1 MTRTSAFLA
10 CLIAAPLLA
19 EGPPAE
25 KPALSSAELAE
36 KQREIGERLAK
47 IEETMKRIA
56 DQLAGQNP
64 EQAARLRM
72 AWQRSQA
79 DRNLEKIGEIEAL
92 LKQEY
97 FSPAFD
103 QQKNLEIALT
113 RLLDI
118 LLDRD
123 SERKELAE
131 KIKQLEQINETL
143 RKIIEEERGHF
154 LNTEKFADPEKALQR
169 AAAAKAKL
177 EDLIARQRKLI
188 DDTRA
193 PAGDEALKTLQQRL
207 KELQNDADAAQ
218 RLADDVAKHAEAM
231 PPGLK
236 EDPLGRRDPSAQAQK
251 ALARAAQSMRDGQPP
266 QGDLREAEEALR
278 RLEERKKELDQ
289 KRLESDQERIRKDT
303 ERLRA
308 EVERLEKGAQGT
320 DGGSGELGR
329 AQGEMQEAEK
339 GLSKG
344 QNEQAL
350 PKEEAA
356 KRELEAAMKKLEQF
370 EKELKRL
377 MELPDYGKLAK
388 EQDDTADKTEEMRKK
403 MEEQGARGQPDG
415 APTPGQ
421 GPVEEAK
428 KAMQRASR
436 NLRGGSAKGANPEQ
450 KEAVE
455 RLEKAQEEL
464 EEALRQL
471 REEEQLM
478 LLDAIERR
486 LTRMLQKQTALFK
499 ETISLDLR
507 LRDSKQPT
515 RADTDKSRQIAEGE
529 GDLATEAEKLLELL
543 REEGTTIV
551 IPDVVDDMRKDLD
564 MLAARLLKLDAGA
577 YVQQVQQDVI
587 ATLKELIEV
596 IQEERDKKQ
605 GGQQGNGDGQE
616 GDSED
621 NLLPTSAE
629 LKMLKSLQVRVNR
642 RTSDY
647 ERLREKDEGERGRLA
662 EKQGSVGALTRTMA
676 DKLNREE
683 E

>member
-1 MTRTSAFLA
+1 VTGRCAFLA
-10 CLIAAPLLA
+10 CLLAAAVLA
-19 EGPPAE
+19 DEPPAK
-25 KPALSSAELAE
+25 KPVPTTAELAD
-36 KQREIGERLAK
+36 KQREVGERLAK

-79 DRNLEKIGEIEAL
+79 DRNLEKIAEIETL

-103 QQKNLEIALT
+103 QQKGLEVALT

-123 SERKELAE
+123 SERKDLAE

-143 RKIIEEERGHF
+143 RKIIEEERNHF
-154 LNTEKFADPEKALQR
+154 LNSEKFADPEKALQR

-177 EDLIARQRKLI
+177 QDLIARQAKLI
-188 DDTRA
+188 GDTRA
-193 PAGDEALKTLQQRL
+193 PEGDAALKTLQQRL
-207 KELQNDADAAQ
+207 KELKNDAAEAQ
-218 RLADDVAKHAEAM
+218 KLADDIAKQAEALPAEM
-231 PPGLK
+231 K
-236 EDPLGRRDPSAQAQK
+236 DDALGRRNPGEQAAK
-251 ALARAAQSMRDGQPP
+251 AMARAAQSMRDGAPADA
-266 QGDLREAEEALR
+266 DLREAEEALR
-278 RLEERKKELDQ
+278 RLEERKKEFDR
-289 KRLESDQERIRKDT
+289 KRLETDQERIRKDT

-320 DGGSGELGR
+320 DGGSGELGK

-344 QNEQAL
+344 QSEQAL
-350 PKEEAA
+350 PREEAA
-356 KRELEAAMKKLEQF
+356 KRELDAAMKKLEQF

-377 MELPDYGKLAK
+377 MELPDYDKLAK
-388 EQDDTADKTEEMRKK
+388 EQDETADKTEEMRKK

-450 KEAVE
+450 KEAIE

-507 LRDSKQPT
+507 LRDSKQPA

-529 GDLATEAEKLLELL
+529 TDLATEAEKLLELL

-596 IQEERDKKQ
+596 IQEEREKKQ
-605 GGQQGNGDGQE
+605 GGQGGNGDGQE

-642 RTSDY
+642 RTTDFD
-647 ERLREKDEGERGRLA
+647 RLREKDDGERGRLA
-662 EKQGSVGALTRTMA
+662 EKQGAVGSLTRTMA

>member
-1 MTRTSAFLA
+1 MTGRCALLA
-10 CLIAAPLLA
+10 CMLAATVLGDEPA
-19 EGPPAE
+19 AKKPP
-25 KPALSSAELAE
+25 PTTAELADR
-36 KQREIGERLAK
+36 QREVGERLAK

-79 DRNLEKIGEIEAL
+79 DRNLEKIAEIETL

-103 QQKNLEIALT
+103 QQKGLEVALT

-123 SERKELAE
+123 SERKDLAE
-131 KIKQLEQINETL
+131 KIKQLEQISETL
-143 RKIIEEERGHF
+143 RKILEEERNHF
-154 LNTEKFADPEKALQR
+154 LNSEKFADPEKALQR

-177 EDLIARQRKLI
+177 QDLIARQEKLI
-188 DDTRA
+188 GDTRA
-193 PAGDEALKTLQQRL
+193 PEGDAALKTLQQRL
-207 KELQNDADAAQ
+207 KELRNDAAAAQ
-218 RLADDVAKHAEAM
+218 KLADDIARQAEAL
-231 PPGLK
+231 PPEMK
-236 EDPLGRRDPSAQAQK
+236 EDALGRRNPAEQAAK
-251 ALARAAQSMRDGQPP
+251 AMARAAQSMRDGAPADA
-266 QGDLREAEEALR
+266 DLREAEEALR
-278 RLEERKKELDQ
+278 RLEERRKEFDR
-289 KRLESDQERIRKDT
+289 KRLETDQERIRKDT

-320 DGGSGELGR
+320 DGGSGELGK

-377 MELPDYGKLAK
+377 MELPDYDKLAK
-388 EQDDTADKTEEMRKK
+388 EQDETAEKTEEMRKK
-403 MEEQGARGQPDG
+403 MEEQGAGGQPDG

-450 KEAVE
+450 KEAIE

-515 RADTDKSRQIAEGE
+515 RADTDKSRQVAEGE
-529 GDLATEAEKLLELL
+529 TDLATEAEKLLELL

-596 IQEERDKKQ
+596 IQEEREKKQ
-605 GGQQGNGDGQE
+605 GGGQGNGDGQE

-642 RTSDY
+642 RTTDY
-647 ERLREKDEGERGRLA
+647 ERLREKDDGERGRLA
-662 EKQGSVGALTRTMA
+662 EKQGAVGSLTRTMA